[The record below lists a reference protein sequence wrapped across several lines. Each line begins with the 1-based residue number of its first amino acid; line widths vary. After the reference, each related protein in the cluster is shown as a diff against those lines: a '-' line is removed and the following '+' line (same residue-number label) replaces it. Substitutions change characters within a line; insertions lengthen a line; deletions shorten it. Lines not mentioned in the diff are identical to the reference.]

1 MKKILVLSLGALLLV
16 GCDDSNHQEV
26 HENIL
31 NQNKQHAGKKLEVMN
46 QEIDKKV
53 ETLEAIKDN

>member
-1 MKKILVLSLGALLLV
+1 MKKILILSLGALLLV
-16 GCDDSNHQEV
+16 GCDDPNHQEV
-26 HENIL
+26 HENVL
-31 NQNKQHAGKKLEVMN
+31 NQNKQHAEKKLEVMN